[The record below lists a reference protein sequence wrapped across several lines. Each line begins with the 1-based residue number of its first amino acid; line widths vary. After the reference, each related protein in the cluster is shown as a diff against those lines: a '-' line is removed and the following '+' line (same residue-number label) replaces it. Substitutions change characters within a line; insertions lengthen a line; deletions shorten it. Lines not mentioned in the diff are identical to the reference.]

1 MRSKRILLG
10 AAALVLLTGVVLSHT
25 GALAPTVTVSWSYD
39 YGPQPAC
46 NPVRSKD
53 CIDHFE
59 ILDYT
64 NAEKPKVLR
73 TVANP
78 QNVMGKVDNI
88 SDSFSCG
95 PPFGRRTII
104 VVAVARDKND
114 ALITSNPYAARKDV
128 EIRPKIG
135 RNGAQFLSK

>member
-1 MRSKRILLG
+1 M
-10 AAALVLLTGVVLSHT
+10 VLSHT

-46 NPVRSKD
+46 GAIRAKD

-59 ILDYT
+59 IFDYT
-64 NAEKPKVLR
+64 NPENPKLLR

-78 QNVMGKVDNI
+78 KNAIDKVDNI
-88 SDSFSCG
+88 SDTFSFG

-114 ALITSNPYAARKDV
+114 ALISSNPYAARKEV
-128 EIRPKIG
+128 EIKPKIG